1 MPKLAFDRASVR
13 FLDEDGR
20 LRVGMSN
27 ISKAMVNP
35 YYGREIPRND
45 ELGLD
50 PDKVYLL
57 LRDPEEMEKGIAT
70 FNNVPLLTKHLHQKG
85 SDPQTEYVVGATGS
99 DAVYVH
105 PYIRNSLVIWNDEAI
120 NGVTSEVKSQLSSS
134 YHYDADMT
142 PGAFE
147 GTHFDGVMR
156 NIRANHVALV
166 EAGRAGPDVVVGDS
180 QFLAQSLE
188 LIDMKKTRTAVA
200 VQAALGAFLKPKLA
214 ADAAPGDLAAMLG
227 SVSQQNVKKSA
238 QRIAKDV
245 VAKFKTKLAND
256 MEIEPEE
263 LIEVIEAASE
273 GVIDEP
279 PAEPET
285 PADDEDNDSVAKV
298 IAMLEGKLSPEELA
312 AVKQLLGVEA
322 EVETASDTEKDKD
335 TVPKAAMDAAIKLA
349 STNAEQAAVKRMLA
363 LRQAEKD
370 VQPFVGEVVA
380 MDSAEAVYKF
390 ALEHAKVDLDGV
402 PAAAYGAMVRMLP
415 RHGTTA
421 APRVAQ
427 DAAIAVADGFHKRF
441 PNAVAPVRS

>member
-27 ISKAMVNP
+27 ITKACVNP
-35 YYGREIPRND
+35 YYGREIPGYD
-45 ELGLD
+45 TLGLD
-50 PDKVYLL
+50 PDKVYTL
-57 LRDPEEMEKGIAT
+57 LRDPEELAKAVDT
-70 FNNVPLLTKHLHQKG
+70 FNNVPLLFVHVHQKA
-85 SDPQTEYVVGATGS
+85 SDPQSEHVVGAVGS
-99 DAVYVH
+99 NAVYVH
-105 PYIRNSLVIWNDEAI
+105 PYIRNSLVVWAEEAVQ
-120 NGVTSEVKSQLSSS
+120 GVFSESKSQLSSS
-134 YHYDADMT
+134 YHYDPDMT
-142 PGAFE
+142 PGTYE
-147 GTHFDGVMR
+147 GTPFDGVMR

-166 EAGRAGPDVVVGDS
+166 EEGRAGPDVVVGDS

-227 SVSQQNVKKSA
+227 SVSQQNVKQSA

-245 VAKFKTKLAND
+245 VAKFKPKLAAD
-256 MEIEPEE
+256 MDIEPEE
-263 LIEVIEAASE
+263 LVEVIEAASE

-279 PAEPET
+279 PAAPET

-322 EVETASDTEKDKD
+322 DTTTASDTDKEKD

-349 STNAEQAAVKRMLA
+349 SANAEQAAVKRMLA

-370 VQPFVGEVVA
+370 VQPLVGEVVA
-380 MDSAEAVYKF
+380 MDSAEAVYKY
-390 ALEHAKVDLDGV
+390 ALEHAKVDLADV
-402 PAAAYGAMVRMLP
+402 PPAAYGAMVRMLP
-415 RHGTTA
+415 RPGTLV
-421 APRVAQ
+421 APRIAQ
-427 DAAIAVADGFHKRF
+427 DAALAAVSDFHKRF